1 MKRWD
6 IHWAVPTVARA
17 LPMSKATKRR
27 SVKTNATGTVFF
39 PKSVNRIKHVHWST
53 SLLPGTQTCTLLHL
67 GCRLQILTPA
77 FHGEFLPSQRPARH
91 TPQGQSS
98 KAWRP
103 ELLAVLF
110 VRFCRH
116 LHTICNVMY
125 CIVVQCNA
133 MQFNCMVWHG
143 TDRYGMYE
151 YVWVCM
157 SMYEYVWVYIFVQPS
172 WATTWIPQF
181 NPPWRSTAKLS
192 RNTWGKGH
200 LAGKRRP
207 RSAPPPVEIEFP
219 KNFHEIP
226 SNPHWCKLVQLQS
239 NHDTM
244 ILLRS
249 MVWFYPSSLC
259 RWLQVPMG
267 SGSSMSVQ
275 TKQGWLAIQYPPMG
289 VASL

>member
-1 MKRWD
+1 
-6 IHWAVPTVARA
+6 
-17 LPMSKATKRR
+17 
-27 SVKTNATGTVFF
+27 
-39 PKSVNRIKHVHWST
+39 
-53 SLLPGTQTCTLLHL
+53 
-67 GCRLQILTPA
+67 
-77 FHGEFLPSQRPARH
+77 
-91 TPQGQSS
+91 
-98 KAWRP
+98 
-103 ELLAVLF
+103 
-110 VRFCRH
+110 
-116 LHTICNVMY
+116 
-125 CIVVQCNA
+125 
-133 MQFNCMVWHG
+133 
-143 TDRYGMYE
+143 
-151 YVWVCM
+151 M
-157 SMYEYVWVYIFVQPS
+157 SMYEYVYIYIYIFVQPS

-289 VASL
+289 VASLQIKRLIRLTVTGALCFWAGNLHSESLRQHISFHFKQAGKKEVLLPAGQALLGSWHESENPTGQGPTISANCASHAQLQGPVSDVKSFCQKRFQSSGSLLSSKAASRANNKVVERLFPRPRNCQFKPFYPWQLYKYKIIKVYKSTMSELLWN